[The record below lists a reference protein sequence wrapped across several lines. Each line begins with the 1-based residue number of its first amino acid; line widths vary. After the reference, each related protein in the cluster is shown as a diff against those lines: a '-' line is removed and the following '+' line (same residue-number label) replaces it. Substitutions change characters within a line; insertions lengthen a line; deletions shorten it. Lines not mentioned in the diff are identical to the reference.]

1 MQLLRQEV
9 KERPTAERAL
19 RSLGEAVGLSRSTIH
34 RQLRTTP
41 VDKLAER
48 DTQRRVEIHKVALE
62 LRTSGYRPITEELHR
77 REQIINHKVVL
88 RLLRAD
94 NLLCLR
100 QRPFVTTTDSAH
112 GFPVFP
118 NLARN
123 LVLTDINQLW
133 VADITYIRLRQEF
146 IYLAALLDAYSR
158 RCIGWAL
165 ARYLDARLSLSALQM
180 ALQTRSFKPGQLTH
194 HSDRGVQYACQDYV
208 NTLQQNKIII
218 SMSRVGNPYDN
229 AIAERFMRTLKYEEI
244 YMNDYDTFAE
254 VLSSVEHFIERV
266 YNRKRLH
273 SALGYVPPAEFEAA
287 LLLRNQP

>member
-19 RSLGEAVGLSRSTIH
+19 RALGEAVGLSRATIR

-48 DTQRRVEIHKVALE
+48 DTQRRAEIHKVALE

-118 NLARN
+118 NLAGN

-165 ARYLDARLSLSALQM
+165 ARYLDARLSLSALHM

-208 NTLQQNKIII
+208 NALQQNKIII

-273 SALGYVPPAEFEAA
+273 SVFGWAH
-287 LLLRNQP
+287 